1 MGERLLC
8 KQEAVGSIPS
18 SSTRLSGEVFT
29 DSCQLTSDS
38 WSASRGSSVRSR
50 SAPPLQESG
59 ISGQE
64 SAEDRAKRWH
74 RASVSLWFLTRS
86 YRLFFNNVEEVKVL
100 LLPGRSWCEP
110 RFVRVERDWVGLY
123 RPVLALVGWG
133 WVAQAPVMR
142 SEVLSVMGSSD

>member
-1 MGERLLC
+1 MLKGAVAQLGEHLLC
-8 KQEAVGSIPS
+8 KQGVVGSIPI
-18 SSTRLSGEVFT
+18 SSTI
-29 DSCQLTSDS
+29 D
-38 WSASRGSSVRSR
+38 
-50 SAPPLQESG
+50 G
-59 ISGQE
+59 ISGQG

-100 LLPGRSWCEP
+100 LLPGRSWREP

-133 WVAQAPVMR
+133 WGAQAPVMR